1 MVLVDIFFT
10 FNKTKILF
18 LMGMIKEFK
27 EFAVRGNLVD
37 TAVAF
42 VMGASFGKIVSSFV
56 DGMVMPMVGML
67 TGGVDFNDKK
77 LILKEATPEV
87 KDAAG
92 KVVEK
97 AIAEVSVKYGTFLT
111 NLIDFIIVAFAVFLV
126 IKAINK
132 LKKKEEEAP
141 AAPPAPSST
150 DQLLIEIRDAL
161 KK

>member
-1 MVLVDIFFT
+1 
-10 FNKTKILF
+10 
-18 LMGMIKEFK
+18 MGMLKEFK

-56 DGMVMPMVGML
+56 DGIVMPLVGML

-77 LILKEATPEV
+77 WILKDAIAEI

-92 KVVEK
+92 AVLSPAV
-97 AIAEVSVKYGTFLT
+97 AEVSIKYGSFITSL
-111 NLIDFIIVAFAVFLV
+111 LDFIIVAFAVFMV
-126 IKAINK
+126 IKGINK
-132 LKKKEEEAP
+132 TKKAEPAAVEAP
-141 AAPPAPSST
+141 APPSST
-150 DQLLIEIRDAL
+150 DALLMEIRDSL

>member
-1 MVLVDIFFT
+1 MSF
-10 FNKTKILF
+10 
-18 LMGMIKEFK
+18 IKEFK

-56 DGMVMPMVGML
+56 DGIVMPMVGML

-77 LILKEATPEV
+77 WVLKEAIPEV

-97 AIAEVSVKYGTFLT
+97 AILEVSVKYGTFLT
-111 NLIDFIIVAFAVFLV
+111 NLIDFIIVAFAVFMV

-132 LKKKEEEAP
+132 MKKQEEAP
-141 AAPPAPSST
+141 APAGPSST
-150 DQLLIEIRDAL
+150 DQLLMEIRDSL

>member
-1 MVLVDIFFT
+1 MSF
-10 FNKTKILF
+10 
-18 LMGMIKEFK
+18 IKEFK
-27 EFAVRGNLVD
+27 EFAIRGNLVD

-77 LILKEATPEV
+77 WVLKEAIPEV

-97 AIAEVSVKYGTFLT
+97 AILEVSVKYGSFLT
-111 NLIDFIIVAFAVFLV
+111 NLIDFIIVAFAVFMV

-132 LKKKEEEAP
+132 IKKKEEAAP
-141 AAPPAPSST
+141 APAAPSST
-150 DQLLIEIRDAL
+150 DQLLMEIRDSL

>member
-1 MVLVDIFFT
+1 
-10 FNKTKILF
+10 
-18 LMGMIKEFK
+18 MGMLKEFK

-56 DGMVMPMVGML
+56 DGMVMPLVGML

-77 LILKEATPEV
+77 LILKEAIPEV

-92 KVVEK
+92 KVIEK
-97 AIAEVSVKYGTFLT
+97 AVLEVSMKYGTFLT
-111 NLIDFIIVAFAVFLV
+111 NLIDFIIVAFAVFMV

-132 LKKKEEEAP
+132 LKKEEVAAP
-141 AAPPAPSST
+141 AQPAGPSST
-150 DQLLIEIRDAL
+150 DQLLMEIRDSL

>member
-1 MVLVDIFFT
+1 MSF
-10 FNKTKILF
+10 
-18 LMGMIKEFK
+18 IKEFK

-56 DGMVMPMVGML
+56 DGIVMPMVGML

-77 LILKEATPEV
+77 WILKDAIPEV

-97 AIAEVSVKYGTFLT
+97 AILEVSVKYGTFLT
-111 NLIDFIIVAFAVFLV
+111 NLIDFIIVAFAVFMV

-132 LKKKEEEAP
+132 MKKTEEAAP
-141 AAPPAPSST
+141 APAEPSST
-150 DQLLIEIRDAL
+150 DKLLMEIRDSL
-161 KK
+161 NK